1 LRVAVELDQVEGIEE
16 DIRVMVPVPDAIE
29 GCHPV
34 IATSHSLTIDD
45 AGPRPQVGQRFNNEW
60 EALGQVV
67 ARPAVELHP
76 LTFLAGDDPEP
87 VVLDFMQPQTGF
99 FRIA

>member
-45 AGPRPQVGQRFNNEW
+45 AGPRPQVGRVSTMNGKR
-60 EALGQVV
+60 LVRSLPG
-67 ARPAVELHP
+67 RL
-76 LTFLAGDDPEP
+76 
-87 VVLDFMQPQTGF
+87 
-99 FRIA
+99 